1 MFESIDKMWTY
12 RPVLLVVICLFFS
25 FLMWASLS
33 EIDQQVRGTGRI
45 IPSGKAR
52 MIQHL
57 EGGIVEQILIREGQ
71 KVQVEQ
77 PLFVISNQR
86 AENDLDELKITL
98 ASYRIKQTRLQAELD
113 NQKTVNFLASDID
126 LYPSIVK
133 SEKQL
138 FETRRSAFYEK
149 IKSMEEKFK
158 QKSLKLVDLNTRVK
172 NLKEEL
178 AIAKEQLAI
187 KKRLFEA
194 GAMSRSR
201 YLDADSD
208 VKDFNTRI
216 SRVDKEIPVV
226 IAERA
231 EANNLLEEYRQGY
244 NSEILDELQEVQFDI
259 KKVRERIDSLQD
271 QVTRTSVKSP
281 INGIVNK
288 LHINTVGGVV
298 QPGAVMA
305 EVIPVDETLI
315 VEGQISTEDR
325 GKVWPSLPVTVKLTA
340 YDYTLY
346 GGLEGTLT
354 NISADS
360 FLDKQNNEYYQVFV
374 TLNGQD
380 LGGDKP
386 VYPGMITELNI
397 KTGKISVLSSILRP
411 FWEIRDNALREK

>member
-1 MFESIDKMWTY
+1 MFETIDKMWSY
-12 RPVLLVVICLFFS
+12 RPVLLLVICLFFS
-25 FLMWASLS
+25 FISWASLT
-33 EIDQQVRGTGRI
+33 EIDQQVRGTGRV

-52 MIQHL
+52 MVQHL
-57 EGGIVEQILIREGQ
+57 EGGIIDQILIKEGQ
-71 KVQVEQ
+71 KIEADQ
-77 PLFVISNQR
+77 PMFIISNER
-86 AENDLDELKITL
+86 AENDLDELDITL
-98 ASYRIKQTRLQAELD
+98 ASYTIKQTRLKAEL
-113 NQKTVNFLASDID
+113 NKQNTID
-126 LYPSIVK
+126 FDPESIEKYPSIVV

-138 FETRRSAFYEK
+138 FEARRSSFKEK
-149 IKSMEEKFK
+149 IKSMEEKFR

-178 AIAKEQLAI
+178 EIAKEQLEI
-187 KKRLFEA
+187 KRRLFEA

-201 YLDADSD
+201 FLDAQSE

-231 EANNLLEEYRQGY
+231 EADNLLEEYRQAY
-244 NSEILDELQEVQFDI
+244 YSEVLDQLQEVQFDI
-259 KKVRERIDSLQD
+259 KKVSERIASLQD

-281 INGIVNK
+281 IKGIVNK
-288 LHINTVGGVV
+288 LHINTIGGVV

-325 GKVWPSLPVTVKLTA
+325 GKVWPSLPVTVKITA
-340 YDYTLY
+340 YDYTIY
-346 GGLEGTLT
+346 GGLDGTLT
-354 NISADS
+354 NVSADS

-374 TLNGQD
+374 TLEGQS
-380 LGGDKP
+380 LGPDKP
-386 VYPGMITELNI
+386 VYPGMIAEINI

-411 FWEIRDNALREK
+411 FWEIKDNALREK